1 MSIANVT
8 RQIDSAK
15 CQSLMLQ
22 GKSIVLNANRSCKRR
37 LTALNNDRWCWHQ
50 AMTPTNSIAS
60 ASIDFLST
68 YPIRDQWIKY
78 IVFNFL
84 ESEESQYCCIYWS
97 TRWRRI
103 QVACEE
109 VSQAVDSL
117 LQQCWIHEGIQDTG
131 YVLCKMN
138 SLQNAITVLQC
149 SLSNER
155 ITGIAGI
162 RLLEYFY
169 SP

>member
-1 MSIANVT
+1 MSITNVT

-117 LQQCWIHEGIQDTG
+117 LQQCWVHEGIQDTG
-131 YVLCKMN
+131 YVLCKQPSKRYYCFTMQFKQRKN
-138 SLQNAITVLQC
+138 HWHC
-149 SLSNER
+149 W
-155 ITGIAGI
+155 
-162 RLLEYFY
+162 Y
-169 SP
+169 